1 MALCEFTMNENNN
14 FETIE
19 IPDILLEL
27 NGLRTANKVVSAE
40 KILEA
45 ENILASGRF
54 VEAGV
59 GDFLKNLIKGGR
71 VTPEEVATI
80 IARLKGLGTSAAA
93 TTEQKLH
100 SGQMIEFLESLN
112 KETGGFI
119 RKPFQKGMSKYW
131 KEVDELAQNAEKAGA
146 GANNTELDTLQQ
158 AMGTVGSGIDD
169 GLGRGFMGTNRFLNM
184 FTKNDKELIKKT
196 MPGVYKIGDNQV
208 KTPISFEEF
217 FTGGYLNAGGGASQG
232 KIFMS
237 DPNAVKMALAGL
249 SKDVGASARMRGWL
263 NLTAQT
269 AAAGKLIVPVAT
281 AGGTM
286 WAFGQGI
293 KHAPSQSDYD
303 QVENPSF
310 SKPEITESN
319 KTNLSGGLGG
329 TTNGNNIGGLGG
341 QYNPKPNNGW
351 NPPKPN
357 LQNNPNDW
365 LPTNTSDYY
374 NLVDRKS
381 DLELDNT
388 RFAQLRASNI
398 ESVDE
403 AVRNVLTI
411 LEQGAPGK
419 ETLNRAIQYLHQL
432 NQQIKPELDNF
443 YAQLNSSNNVE
454 PEQVKQV

>member
-1 MALCEFTMNENNN
+1 MNENNN

-27 NGLRTANKVVSAE
+27 NGLRTASKVVSAE

-45 ENILASGRF
+45 KNILASGRF
-54 VEAGV
+54 VEAGI

-71 VTPEEVATI
+71 VTPEEVEAI
-80 IARLKGLGTSAAA
+80 IARLKGLGVSSAA
-93 TTEQKLH
+93 TIEQEAH
-100 SGQMIEFLESLN
+100 RNQMIAFLESLN

-131 KEVDELAQNAEKAGA
+131 KEIDELAQNAEKAGA
-146 GANNTELDTLQQ
+146 GTNNTELDTLQQ
-158 AMGTVGSGIDD
+158 AIGTVGSGIDD
-169 GLGRGFMGTNRFLNM
+169 GLERGFMGTNRFLNM
-184 FTKNDKELIKKT
+184 FTKNDKELIKKH
-196 MPGVYKIGDNQV
+196 MPGVYKIGDNGIPQNI
-208 KTPISFEEF
+208 TFEQF
-217 FTGGYLNAGGGASQG
+217 FTGGYLSAGGGASQG
-232 KIFMS
+232 QIFMS
-237 DPNAVKMALAGL
+237 DPNAVKMALTGL

-269 AAAGKLIVPVAT
+269 AAAGKLIAPIAM

-310 SKPEITESN
+310 SKPETTEPN
-319 KTNLSGGLGG
+319 KTNPSGGLGG
-329 TTNGNNIGGLGG
+329 TTNGNIGGLGG
-341 QYNPKPNNGW
+341 QYSPKPNSGW

-381 DLELDNT
+381 DSELDNT
-388 RFAQLRASNI
+388 RFAQLQSSNI

-419 ETLNRAIQYLHQL
+419 ETLNRAIQYLSQL

-443 YAQLNSSNNVE
+443 YAQLNSSNNGE

>member
-1 MALCEFTMNENNN
+1 MNENNN

-27 NGLRTANKVVSAE
+27 NGLRTANKIVSAE

-54 VEAGV
+54 VESGI

-71 VTPEEVATI
+71 VKPEEVAAI
-80 IARLKGLGTSAAA
+80 IERLKNLGVSQSA
-93 TTEQKLH
+93 TVEQQAYHNK
-100 SGQMIEFLESLN
+100 MIEFLKSLN
-112 KETGGFI
+112 ENTNGFI
-119 RKPFQKGMSKYW
+119 RKPYQKGMSPYW
-131 KEVDELAQNAEKAGA
+131 KEMDELAQNAEKAGA
-146 GANNTELDTLQQ
+146 GNNKVELDTLQQ
-158 AMGTVGSGIDD
+158 AMGNVGSGIDD
-169 GLGRGFMGTNRFLNM
+169 GLGRGFMGANRLLNM
-184 FTKNDKELIKKT
+184 FTKNDKELIKKI
-196 MPGVYKIGDNQV
+196 MPGVYKIGDNKV
-208 KTPISFEEF
+208 KTPISFAEF

-249 SKDVGASARMRGWL
+249 SKEVGASARFRGWV
-263 NLTAQT
+263 NLANQSASALG
-269 AAAGKLIVPVAT
+269 AAWPIAM

-303 QVENPSF
+303 QVENQSYPKSETTTT
-310 SKPEITESN
+310 PGN
-319 KTNLSGGLGG
+319 TNPPGGLGG

-341 QYNPKPNNGW
+341 QYSPKPNNGW

-381 DLELDNT
+381 DLELDNA
-388 RFAQLRASNI
+388 RFAQLQASNI
-398 ESVDE
+398 TSVDE

-419 ETLNRAIQYLHQL
+419 DTLNRAIQYLSQL
-432 NQQIKPELDNF
+432 NEQIKPALDNF
-443 YAQLNSSNNVE
+443 YTQLNSSNNGE

>member
-1 MALCEFTMNENNN
+1 MNENNN

-27 NGLRTANKVVSAE
+27 NGLRTASRVVSAE

-54 VEAGV
+54 VEAGI

-71 VTPEEVATI
+71 VTPEEVAAI
-80 IARLKGLGTSAAA
+80 IARLKGLGVSSGASIQ
-93 TTEQKLH
+93 QKAH
-100 SGQMIEFLESLN
+100 HNQMIKFLESLN
-112 KETGGFI
+112 TNTGGFI
-119 RKPFQKGMSKYW
+119 KKPFQKGMSKYW
-131 KEVDELAQNAEKAGA
+131 KEMDELAQNAEHAGV
-146 GANNTELDTLQQ
+146 GKNNAQLDTLNQS
-158 AMGTVGSGIDD
+158 MGKVHSGIDD
-169 GLGRGFMGTNRFLNM
+169 GLSRGFMSTSKISNLWNRL
-184 FTKNDKELIKKT
+184 TQNDKALIKQI

-237 DPNAVKMALAGL
+237 DPNAIKMALAGL
-249 SKDVGASARMRGWL
+249 SKDVGASANMKGWL
-263 NLTAQT
+263 SLLNQSVTALGL
-269 AAAGKLIVPVAT
+269 AVPVAM

-293 KHAPSQSDYD
+293 KNAPSQSDYD
-303 QVENPSF
+303 QVENQSYPKSETTNT
-310 SKPEITESN
+310 PGG
-319 KTNLSGGLGG
+319 KTNPSGGLGG
-329 TTNGNNIGGLGG
+329 TTNGNNVGGLGG
-341 QYNPKPNNGW
+341 QYSPQPNEGW

-381 DLELDNT
+381 DLESDNT
-388 RFAQLRASNI
+388 RFAQLKASGV

-403 AVRNVLTI
+403 TVRNVLTI
-411 LEQGAPGK
+411 LEQGAPGP
-419 ETLNRAIQYLHQL
+419 ETLNAALQYLGNL
-432 NQQIKPELDNF
+432 NQKIQPLLDNF
-443 YAQLNSSNNVE
+443 YNQLDSKNNNE
-454 PEQVKQV
+454 PEQVNQA

>member
-1 MALCEFTMNENNN
+1 MNENNN

-27 NGLRTANKVVSAE
+27 NGLRTASRVVSAE

-54 VEAGV
+54 VEAGI

-71 VTPEEVATI
+71 VTPEEVAAI

-93 TTEQKLH
+93 TTEQKLQH
-100 SGQMIEFLESLN
+100 GQMIEFLESLN

-131 KEVDELAQNAEKAGA
+131 KEMDELAQNAEKAGV

-158 AMGTVGSGIDD
+158 AVGNVGSGIDD

-237 DPNAVKMALAGL
+237 DPNAIKMALSGL
-249 SKDVGASARMRGWL
+249 SKEVGASARMRGWL

-269 AAAGKLIVPVAT
+269 AAAGKLIVPVAM

-293 KHAPSQSDYD
+293 KNAPSQSDYD
-303 QVENPSF
+303 QVENQSYPKSETTNT
-310 SKPEITESN
+310 PGG
-319 KTNLSGGLGG
+319 KTNPSGGLGG
-329 TTNGNNIGGLGG
+329 TTNGNNVGGLGG
-341 QYNPKPNNGW
+341 QYSPQPNEGW

-381 DLELDNT
+381 DLESDNT
-388 RFAQLRASNI
+388 RFAQLKASGV

-403 AVRNVLTI
+403 TVRNVLTI
-411 LEQGAPGK
+411 LEQGAPGP
-419 ETLNRAIQYLHQL
+419 ETLNAALQYLGNL
-432 NQQIKPELDNF
+432 NQKIQPLLDNF
-443 YAQLNSSNNVE
+443 YNQLDSKNNNE
-454 PEQVKQV
+454 PEQVNQA